1 MHRAPLAATL
11 VACVASTAQ
20 ASVFFTNVSVTGPAG
35 LIGTPGI
42 VTGTRDIDISFN
54 GNAGLVG
61 EPTNLFSPIM
71 PIVITYD
78 VSSDEGPL
86 VGATLSLLG
95 AASGNGTV
103 SVVTQV
109 RSLPLPG
116 TVIGN
121 NATGYNLDN
130 PPPTFT
136 QIVFSAG
143 AVTFR
148 VTQTITFGATNTAA
162 VDFAQLSLIETH
174 FAPAP
179 GAVALLGLG
188 GLLTFRRRR

>member
-1 MHRAPLAATL
+1 MHRVLSIAAL

-20 ASVFFTNVSVTGPAG
+20 ASVFFTNISVTGPAG

-42 VTGTRDIDISFN
+42 ITGTRDIDISFN

-78 VSSDEGPL
+78 VASDEGPL
-86 VGATLSLLG
+86 NSATLSLLG

-103 SVVTQV
+103 SCVTQV
-109 RSLPLPG
+109 RTLPLPG
-116 TVIGN
+116 AVIGN
-121 NATGYNLDN
+121 NAAGYNLDN

-136 QIVFSAG
+136 QISFSQG
-143 AVTFR
+143 AATFR

-162 VDFAQLSLIETH
+162 VDFAQLSLVEMH

-179 GAVALLGLG
+179 GATALLGVG
-188 GLLTFRRRR
+188 GLLMFRRRR